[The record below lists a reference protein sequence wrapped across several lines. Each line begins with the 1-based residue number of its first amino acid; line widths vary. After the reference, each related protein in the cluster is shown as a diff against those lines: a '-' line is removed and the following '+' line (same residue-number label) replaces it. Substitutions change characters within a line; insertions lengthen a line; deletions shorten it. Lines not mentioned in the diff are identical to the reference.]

1 MNKPSYLL
9 QHRKLFIF
17 VPALLILITSAVY
30 LLIIRERPDS
40 INSDFSKYLESYTS
54 GLISRSSPIRIR
66 LSDRLETNHIKGET
80 GENLFTFSP
89 EIKGKAYWIDGHTL
103 EFRPDKQMVKG
114 TKYKVD
120 FNLGKVG
127 TVPSLFK
134 HFLFSFS
141 TIKPD
146 FTISFDGLQTGSN
159 SSLTNMKLTGSIT
172 TADKEDPDLV
182 EKVLIA
188 TCPSPLTVSW
198 IHDTLANTHTFTI
211 ANIKRLIGNTPQLL
225 ISWNG
230 KVINVDK
237 TSSQA
242 YEIPDI
248 GIFKVL
254 QIRTEQ
260 KQGQFIE
267 IQFSNP
273 LLPGQELNGLIEIL
287 HTGAI
292 ATSIDGSLVKLYAP
306 VTLQGDY
313 TVAVAEGILDINRKR
328 LKDRATLVVNFKNEL
343 PQVTI
348 PGKGSILPD
357 SGQLKIG
364 FDVINLKAVD
374 VSIIKVY
381 EKNMPQ
387 FLQNNDF
394 EGDQLLRQ
402 VGIPVI
408 QTTVR
413 LDLDKTL
420 NLKAKNHF
428 MLDIDRLLKTEPGA
442 MYRIII
448 GFRKEYALY
457 NCQTGLKGKSIDEK
471 SPENEADND
480 DGSSS
485 SNYGEKVD
493 EHDTFWKQYNGYY
506 PEGFDWQK
514 RQDPCSNS
522 YYTQDKWAKRNILT
536 SNLGLIAK
544 LGADNRLHI
553 AVTSIL
559 TALPIKNVE
568 LTLLDYQKQTIA
580 TVLSDMNGFAISD
593 LQRKPYLL
601 LAKKGS
607 ERGYLKLD
615 DGGALLLSKFDVAGE
630 QLHKGIKGFIYAERG
645 VWRPGDSI
653 YISFILRDKLNQ
665 LPADHPVRFELFN
678 PSGQLFRRMTR
689 ITAIDGFYDFHT
701 ATAISSPTGT
711 WIARVKVGGA
721 EFEKS
726 IKIET
731 IMPNRL
737 KVDLS
742 FNGRIALTAGMNTTG
757 LLSARWLFGGAAQ
770 QLRAKVDAFVSSQ
783 STRFKGFEGYSFDDP
798 TLAFNTQTQNL
809 FDGRLSADGK
819 VKIDAK
825 IRVDKQAPGQ
835 LSANFVIK
843 VFEPGGNFSIQQ
855 LALVY
860 NAYKSY
866 VGIKP
871 PEGSAYSGMLLTDQI
886 NKIKIASVNVDGV
899 PVTGSKLVDV
909 ELYKIQWRWWWDE
922 SGDNLSNFTQNKYNK
937 LVQKAVIN
945 LVNGHGDW
953 KLQVRQ
959 NDWGRYLI
967 KVKDPQDG
975 HSTGKIIYVDYAE
988 RLQQDNSTEATMLS
1002 FTADKKSYKVGE
1014 TAQLT
1019 IPTGQQGR
1027 ALISIENG
1035 SKVIKTVWINTIRGQ
1050 THYSLSIEKE
1060 MTPNIFVNVT
1070 LLQAHAQT
1078 LNDLPIRMYG
1088 VIPLLVNDPATLL
1101 KPLII
1106 MADKIKPQQ
1115 ATSLTIAEANGK
1127 EMTFTIAIV
1136 DEGLLDLTNFKTP
1149 DPHNSFYAR
1158 EALGVKT
1165 WDLFDN
1171 VIGAYGNDLG
1181 RILSIGGDQA
1191 LMKNQNISVNRFK
1204 PIVKFMGPFHLN
1216 SGQRQ
1221 IHTFTLP
1228 QYIGSVRVMVIGAH
1242 QDSYGFAQKPVAVK
1256 KSLMIL
1262 STLPRVLGPTEN
1274 FMLPVTVFCTDK
1286 NLKKVTVTVI
1296 SNAMSSIKGPQKQV
1310 VDFDSPGEKL
1320 ITFNF
1325 KVKAFVGIGNVNISA
1340 IGGTESAT
1348 SDVQLNIRNPN
1359 PLMTKTIE
1367 KELAAGQSW
1376 QVGYQGIGMTGTN
1389 KANLEVSS
1397 LPAINLAGRLAYLI
1411 DYPHGCLEQT
1421 TSAAFPQL
1429 YLDQLLDLSVR
1440 QKSET
1445 EKNIKAAIDKLGS
1458 FQLPDGGLSYW
1469 PGENLPDEWCTNYA
1483 GHFLL
1488 TAQAKGF
1495 TMPVGFLGSW
1505 KKFQQRK
1512 AINWVPDS
1520 HSFYGDD
1527 LLQAYRLYLLAL
1539 AHQPELGAMNRL
1551 KEFKYLSIQAKWRL
1565 AAAYKLAGQPET
1577 GLRMINVLATKIAPY
1592 KQLSETYGSE
1602 LRDQAMILETLILL
1616 GQRQKASALVQT
1628 IALSLS
1634 KNTVYSTQSTAYCLL
1649 SIAGYCQQNKPG
1661 SKLSFISSA
1670 TPVNS
1675 ASYLWQSTLVADQ
1688 GKVLIKNTGNNMLFI
1703 RLNQMGQPSPGQELS
1718 NNQDNGSLVINV
1730 KYRTLQ
1736 GGPIAV
1742 ENLKQGTDFIAQV
1755 RIKNPGKQGR
1765 YDNLALTEIF
1775 PSGWEI
1781 LNSRMMNNEEL
1792 FKSAPADY
1800 RDIRDDRVN
1809 TYFSLR
1815 AGQEATYFVMLNA
1828 AYTGHFYLPAA
1839 YCEAMYDNSINAL
1852 EKGRWVNVIK

>member
-9 QHRKLFIF
+9 QNRKLFIF
-17 VPALLILITSAVY
+17 IPALLILITSAVY
-30 LLIIRERPDS
+30 LFIIRDHPDS
-40 INSDFSKYLESYTS
+40 TNPDFSKYLESYTS
-54 GLISRSSPIRIR
+54 GLISRNSTIRIR
-66 LSDRLETNHIKGET
+66 LSDRLETSHVPGEM

-89 EIKGKAYWIDGHTL
+89 ELRGKTYWLDAHTV
-103 EFRPDKQMVKG
+103 EFRPDKQLVKG
-114 TKYKVD
+114 AGYKVD
-120 FNLGKVG
+120 FNLGKASF
-127 TVPSLFK
+127 VPAPFK
-134 HFLFSFS
+134 HFIYSFS

-146 FTISFDGLQTGSN
+146 FSISFDGLQTGSS

-188 TCPSPLTVSW
+188 TCSSPLTISW
-198 IHDTLANTHTFTI
+198 VHDTLNNIHAFTI
-211 ANIKRLIGNTPQLL
+211 TNINRQISHTHPLL
-225 ISWNG
+225 VSWNG
-230 KVINVDK
+230 KVIDVDK
-237 TSSQA
+237 TDSHA
-242 YEIPDI
+242 YDIPDI
-248 GIFKVL
+248 GVFKIL
-254 QIRTEQ
+254 QVRTEQ

-273 LLPGQELNGLIEIL
+273 LLPGQELNGLVDII
-287 HTGAI
+287 HAGAI

-306 VTLQGDY
+306 ATLQGDY
-313 TVAVAEGILDINRKR
+313 TVAVGEGILDINRTR
-328 LKDRATLVVNFKNEL
+328 LKDRTTTVVNFKNEL
-343 PQVTI
+343 PQVNI
-348 PGKGSILPD
+348 PGKGNILPN

-364 FDVINLKAVD
+364 FDAINLKAVD

-387 FLQNNDF
+387 FFQNNNF
-394 EGDQLLRQ
+394 QGDQLLRQ
-402 VGIPVI
+402 VGTPVV

-428 MLDIDRLLKTEPGA
+428 NIDIDRLLRTEPGA

-448 GFRKEYALY
+448 GFRREYALY
-457 NCQTGLKGKSIDEK
+457 NCQTGVTLNSGGDK

-480 DGSSS
+480 DDSSAG
-485 SNYGEKVD
+485 NYGEKID
-493 EHDTFWKQYNGYY
+493 EHDSFWKMYNGYY
-506 PEGFDWQK
+506 PQGFDWQK

-536 SNLGLIAK
+536 SNIGLIAK

-553 AVTSIL
+553 SVTSIL
-559 TALPIKNVE
+559 TAQPIKNVE
-568 LTLLDYQKQTIA
+568 LTLLDYQKQTLT
-580 TVLSDMNGFAISD
+580 TVMSDENGFAMSD

-601 LAKKGS
+601 LAKKGN

-615 DGGALLLSKFDVAGE
+615 DGGALLLSKFDVSGE
-630 QLHKGIKGFIYAERG
+630 QIHKGIKGFIYAERG

-665 LPADHPVRFELFN
+665 LPADHPVRLELFN

-689 ITAIDGFYDFHT
+689 VSGIDGFYNFHT

-726 IKIET
+726 FKIET

-742 FNGRIALTAGMNTTG
+742 FNGRTALTAGMNATG
-757 LLSARWLFGGAAQ
+757 LLSADWLFGGAAQ
-770 QLRAKVDAFVSSQ
+770 KLRAKVDAFLSSQ
-783 STRFKGFEGYSFDDP
+783 PTGFKGFEGYSFDDP
-798 TLAFNTQTQNL
+798 TLDFNTQTQNL

-819 VKIDAK
+819 AKIDAK

-855 LALVY
+855 LALIY

-866 VGIKP
+866 VGIKS
-871 PEGSAYSGMLLTDQI
+871 PEGSSYSGMLLTDQI
-886 NKIKIASVNVDGV
+886 NKIKIASVNVDGQ
-899 PVTGSKLVDV
+899 PVTGSKLVDI

-922 SGDNLSNFTQNKYNK
+922 SEDKLSNFTQNKYNK

-945 LVNGHGDW
+945 LVNGRGDW
-953 KLQVRQ
+953 NLQVKQ
-959 NDWGRYLI
+959 SDWGRYLV

-988 RLQQDNSTEATMLS
+988 RLQADNSTEATMLS

-1014 TAQLT
+1014 TALIT

-1035 SKVIKTVWINTIRGQ
+1035 SKVIRTVWINTVRGQ
-1050 THYSLSIEKE
+1050 THYALPIEKE

-1070 LLQAHAQT
+1070 FLQAHAQT

-1088 VIPLLVNDPATLL
+1088 VIPLLVNDPATIL
-1101 KPLII
+1101 KPLIV

-1115 ATSLTIAEANGK
+1115 TTSLTISEANGK
-1127 EMTFTIAIV
+1127 EMTYTIAIV

-1158 EALGVKT
+1158 ESLGVKT

-1171 VIGAYGNDLG
+1171 VIGAYGSDLG

-1191 LMKNQNISVNRFK
+1191 LVKNQNISVNRFK

-1216 SGQRQ
+1216 SGQSQ
-1221 IHTFTLP
+1221 KHIFTLP

-1286 NLKKVTVTVI
+1286 NLKKVTVTVT
-1296 SNAMSSIKGPQKQV
+1296 SNAFSSLNGPEKQV

-1325 KVKAFVGIGNVNISA
+1325 KVKAFIGIGNIKISA
-1340 IGGTESAT
+1340 VSGTESAI

-1359 PLMTKTIE
+1359 PQVTKTVE
-1367 KELAAGQSW
+1367 KELEPGQSF
-1376 QVGYQGIGMTGTN
+1376 QIAYSGIGMTGTN

-1429 YLDQLLDLSVR
+1429 YLDQLLDLSTR
-1440 QKSET
+1440 QKAET
-1445 EKNIKAAIDKLGS
+1445 ERNIKLAIDKLGS
-1458 FQLPDGGLSYW
+1458 FQLADGGLSYW
-1469 PGENLPDEWCTNYA
+1469 PGENLADEWCTNYA

-1488 TAQAKGF
+1488 AAQVKGF
-1495 TMPVGFLGSW
+1495 TLPVNFIGSW

-1577 GLRMINVLATKIAPY
+1577 SFKMISGLATKIAPY

-1602 LRDQAMILETLILL
+1602 LRDQAMILETLTLM
-1616 GQRQKASALVQT
+1616 GQRQKASILVHT
-1628 IALSLS
+1628 IASSLS
-1634 KNTVYSTQSTAYCLL
+1634 QNTVYSTQSTAYCLL
-1649 SIAGYCQQNKPG
+1649 SIAGYCQQNKSG
-1661 SKLSFISSA
+1661 SKLSFITSA

-1675 ASYLWQSTLVADQ
+1675 ASYLWQSALVADQ
-1688 GKVLIKNTGNNMLFI
+1688 GKVLIKNTGNNLLFV
-1703 RLNQMGQPSPGQELS
+1703 RLNQQGQPAPGQEHTEVHG
-1718 NNQDNGSLVINV
+1718 NQNLVIDV

-1736 GGPIAV
+1736 GGSITV
-1742 ENLKQGTDFIAQV
+1742 DNLKQGTDFIAQV

-1781 LNSRMMNNEEL
+1781 LNSRMINNEEV

-1852 EKGRWVNVIK
+1852 EKGKWVNVIK